1 MYGTALEILDEV
13 QQSYPVDPLEV
24 YCDPGKMH
32 IFQGPEGAWK
42 SPTKY
47 SQIVFIECSLFQ
59 IG

>member
-1 MYGTALEILDEV
+1 V

-32 IFQGPEGAWK
+32 IFQGPEGACK

-47 SQIVFIECSLFQ
+47 SQIVFIECSLFL